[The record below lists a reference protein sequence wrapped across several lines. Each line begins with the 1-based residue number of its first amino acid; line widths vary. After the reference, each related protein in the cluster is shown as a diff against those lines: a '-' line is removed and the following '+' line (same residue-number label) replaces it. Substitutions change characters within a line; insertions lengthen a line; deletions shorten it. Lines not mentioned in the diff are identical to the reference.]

1 MLFAM
6 FLPTW
11 RPKTLI
17 FIYMVFSIFLQSPQD
32 NPIYKNTV
40 NNVSAR
46 QKLQKS
52 QKSASQPL
60 QIAKKHM
67 SQDKKMF
74 PKTAKTR
81 GFFTSFLPIPG
92 KNRRFFPKSA
102 TPQVNLIPQ
111 LTTPSGSVTP
121 LAPLVRADLSGS

>member
-17 FIYMVFSIFLQSPQD
+17 FIYLVFSIFLQSPQD

-46 QKLQKS
+46 QKLQK
-52 QKSASQPL
+52 PL
-60 QIAKKHM
+60 
-67 SQDKKMF
+67 
-74 PKTAKTR
+74 PKQLENR
-81 GFFTSFLPIPG
+81 
-92 KNRRFFPKSA
+92 KNPR
-102 TPQVNLIPQ
+102 
-111 LTTPSGSVTP
+111 PSRSK
-121 LAPLVRADLSGS
+121 